1 MPSKFAVYSFVC
13 CIFSFS
19 LAHAQPA
26 PESRALIKSFSYQ
39 CPLDPADPAS
49 CGCPVGSA
57 QGMLAQDGSVF
68 TVTYERFIAED
79 GPNTNPLDARKR
91 CQLVLELDVPRGYQ
105 FSIERLNTTGY
116 VDLDP
121 KTVARLA
128 VRYKFRGA
136 NREMNL
142 QKKYVGPLTQD
153 FVVTDGLIDES
164 KQLVWSK
171 CGKAH
176 ELTITTELHAK
187 AKGEN
192 NQGYAAIGV
201 DLQDGLLIQ
210 TLALKARKCR

>member
-1 MPSKFAVYSFVC
+1 MTSKFAFCSIVC
-13 CIFSFS
+13 CMISFS

-57 QGMLAQDGSVF
+57 QGMLSLDGSVF
-68 TVTYERFIAED
+68 TVTYDRFIAED
-79 GPNTNPLDARKR
+79 GPNTDPLDAKKL
-91 CQLVLELDVPRGYQ
+91 CQLVLDLDVPRGYQ
-105 FSIERLNTTGY
+105 FSIARLNTTGY

-121 KTVARLA
+121 KTVARFD
-128 VRYKFRGA
+128 VRYRFRGA
-136 NREMNL
+136 NREMNVK
-142 QKKYVGPLTQD
+142 KKYVGPLAQD
-153 FVVTDGLIDES
+153 FGVTDGLNDENN
-164 KQLVWSK
+164 QPVWSK

-176 ELTITTELHAK
+176 AVTITTVLHAK

-210 TLALKARKCR
+210 RLALKAQKCR